1 MSAIPNRLG
10 LITTTAGYRYQ
21 ITPTDLLWLARSVQY
36 EGGNELATAWTYAQR
51 QADRRRTGP
60 LYELVLGHSQP
71 VNPIWRRTGSK
82 CAPGAPS
89 HGTDA
94 CSERRLAIRDEAANL
109 PWDEVRESIRT
120 LVTRWARGETTNPV
134 PRATDFADAEVST
147 AFLARPQNAGS
158 VVVLRDGNWY
168 IAEPRAAR
176 WPAGF
181 VQITSPTGAVLPQPN
196 EGGGAGAVLLLAAA
210 GGAAWYFSRSPRGGM
225 RATVREAPRRG
236 RR

>member
-1 MSAIPNRLG
+1 MTSPMPTDLG
-10 LITTTAGYRYQ
+10 AITTSSGYRYQ

-71 VNPIWRRTGSK
+71 VNPKWRRTGEF
-82 CAPGAPS
+82 CRPGGSRA
-89 HGTDA
+89 GTDA
-94 CSERRLAIRDEAANL
+94 CSEDRLARRDEAANL
-109 PWDEVRESIRT
+109 PWAGINDRVRT
-120 LVTRWARGETTNPV
+120 LLTNWAQGRTTNPV
-134 PRATDFADAEVST
+134 PRATDFADPAVSA
-147 AFLARPQNAGS
+147 AFLERPANAGS

-168 IAEPRAAR
+168 IAEARAAR

-181 VQITSPTGAVLPQPN
+181 VQITGPTGAN
-196 EGGGAGAVLLLAAA
+196 ASGSMGLLLIGAAA
-210 GGAAWYFSRSPRGGM
+210 GAAWYFWPK
-225 RATVREAPRRG
+225 RG